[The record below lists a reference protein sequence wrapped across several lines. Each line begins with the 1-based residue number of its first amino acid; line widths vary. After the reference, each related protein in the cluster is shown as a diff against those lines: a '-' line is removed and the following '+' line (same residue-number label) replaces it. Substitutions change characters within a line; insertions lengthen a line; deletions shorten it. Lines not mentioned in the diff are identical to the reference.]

1 MSKRSNWSIPYVI
14 FLVFFVA
21 LPLVLVMVYAFQDG
35 QGRFTLENITKFFTD
50 RDALSTFAVSIEVAL
65 ENTGLCIL
73 LGYPA
78 AWILANKQYNKSAVT
93 IVLFIMPMWINALM
107 RTLATA
113 QLARAPSCSVWSTT
127 ICRS

>member
-78 AWILANKQYNKSAVT
+78 AWILANKQYNKSADVDQR
-93 IVLFIMPMWINALM
+93 PDAHPRHGPALHDAGHHPGQGDPPV
-107 RTLATA
+107 RYGL
-113 QLARAPSCSVWSTT
+113 
-127 ICRS
+127 

>member
-78 AWILANKQYNKSAVT
+78 AWILADVFLIPCYLHV
-93 IVLFIMPMWINALM
+93 M
-107 RTLATA
+107 RTLRQRLMPDEPAEPRGCIIHLRKTA
-113 QLARAPSCSVWSTT
+113 
-127 ICRS
+127 